1 MRMEVLMIIFK
12 LIKTIIKLAF
22 SIFMIWVCIF
32 GIKFLMNNMSKT
44 YRSHIE
50 SVKECN
56 EEVNDKSLEDL
67 NINDLYDNA
76 KRSLGIED

>member
-1 MRMEVLMIIFK
+1 MIIFK
-12 LIKTIIKLAF
+12 LIKTAIKLAF

-32 GIKFLMNNMSKT
+32 GIKIVMNNVSKT

-50 SVKECN
+50 STKETN
-56 EEVNDKSLEDL
+56 NDKSLEDL